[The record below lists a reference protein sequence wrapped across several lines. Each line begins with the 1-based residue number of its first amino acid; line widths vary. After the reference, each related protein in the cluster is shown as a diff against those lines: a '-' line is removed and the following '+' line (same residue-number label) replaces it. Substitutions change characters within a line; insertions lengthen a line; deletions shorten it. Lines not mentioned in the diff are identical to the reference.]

1 MLLKNIFGFLFWC
14 PLWKCNGIDA
24 PCMYTACKPMP
35 HVLNSN
41 MFLKNGLKEET
52 ETGYHNEVC
61 YYKNGVILRRW
72 GHCSF
77 LYIIPPILCAYLQSI
92 AGDCF
97 VSRPFYL
104 LLSPPHAFS
113 LSCSWQHSGDLR
125 VKRSREGVWG
135 LWGAQSGV
143 SQALV
148 LLLAV
153 SLFFCLRPEVSFQC
167 FSSFSFLP
175 WALEGCLLSSLSNG
189 HS

>member
-1 MLLKNIFGFLFWC
+1 
-14 PLWKCNGIDA
+14 
-24 PCMYTACKPMP
+24 MP

-104 LLSPPHAFS
+104 LLSPSHAFS
-113 LSCSWQHSGDLR
+113 LSCSRQHSGDLR
-125 VKRSREGVWG
+125 VKRSRKGGVR
-135 LWGAQSGV
+135 
-143 SQALV
+143 
-148 LLLAV
+148 AV
-153 SLFFCLRPEVSFQC
+153 RGPGWCITSPGFTPGSLFV
-167 FSSFSFLP
+167 FLSP
-175 WALEGCLLSSLSNG
+175 PQSIFPVFLFLFIFVMGSGRLPPLQSE
-189 HS
+189 